1 MYICEVCL
9 RQSAKRPANRRQT
22 AENMQQAIIH
32 NIMTIKD
39 LQPAL
44 VWNNFYGLTRC
55 PRPSKHEEA
64 VREYI
69 LKWAKERNMDAV
81 ADETGNIIIRVPA
94 TPGYENR
101 RGVIIQGHMDMVPQK
116 TSDTV
121 HDFLKDPIETW
132 IDGEWVKAKGT
143 TLGADNG
150 VGVAMGM
157 AVAEDKNLPHGPIEV
172 LITYDEE
179 TGMSGAEALKPGVL
193 KGDILLNLDSE
204 DEMELCIGCAGG
216 LDAIAEFRY
225 KKENTPEGY
234 VGYKLDV
241 KGLSGG
247 HSGMDISL
255 YRANANKVLAAALI
269 PVISKF
275 GAKVVDIC
283 GGSLRNAIP
292 FEGEAEIV
300 VPKSKATVVVR
311 TVRKIFEELTLRYKE
326 SDPAMSATITRS
338 VMPAPKYIQTDVVL
352 NALKAIMACP
362 SNVIRMSQS
371 MPGLTET
378 SINLAVVRCKNG
390 KIVVSSLLRSAID
403 ESKRE
408 LADRVRYIFEAFGA
422 SIKFVGGYCGWIPK
436 PDTPMIAML
445 NDIHTRM
452 FGKPM
457 NVLATH
463 GGLECAILGGK
474 YPNWEMVSIGP
485 TIMYPHSPDEKVN
498 IASVANVWEF
508 LKAILKEVPEK

>member
-1 MYICEVCL
+1 
-9 RQSAKRPANRRQT
+9 
-22 AENMQQAIIH
+22 
-32 NIMTIKD
+32 MTIKD
-39 LQPAL
+39 LQPSL

-150 VGVAMGM
+150 IGVAMGM

-403 ESKRE
+403 EAKRE

-422 SIKFVGGYCGWIPK
+422 SIKFVGGYCGRIPK

-508 LKAILKEVPEK
+508 LKAILKEIPEK